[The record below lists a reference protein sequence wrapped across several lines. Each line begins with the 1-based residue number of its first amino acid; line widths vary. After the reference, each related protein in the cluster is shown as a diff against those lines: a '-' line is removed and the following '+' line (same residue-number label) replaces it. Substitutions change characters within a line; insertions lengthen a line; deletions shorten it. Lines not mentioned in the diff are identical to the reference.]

1 MENKIHVP
9 NHQPDDGV
17 LLGFP
22 RYYPA
27 PPAPPGKKPRHFGLN
42 CGGGAI
48 FRFLRISEGLSQAQ
62 DGSRL
67 SFDAFFFPTCQV
79 RVVRNFVRFNHS
91 CSPPPPPPPHPP
103 PPSPPPPSPP
113 ASPPPPLHPLPC
125 PLPPCQLFPNFRMQW
140 AYLVAFYLAYLLAFL
155 SGISSGI
162 LSDMLSGVLSGISS
176 GIFWHSIWPLR
187 SSGARMFAR

>member
-1 MENKIHVP
+1 MGKSSINGHFPYRTVTLPKGSPSLTWFNRRNRHSQQDEFVAVTTRRHRSLRGFELTQRAIWLVVEPTPPKNDGLRQLGSWHSQDMENKIHVP

-67 SFDAFFFPTCQV
+67 SFDAFF
-79 RVVRNFVRFNHS
+79 
-91 CSPPPPPPPHPP
+91 PH
-103 PPSPPPPSPP
+103 
-113 ASPPPPLHPLPC
+113 LPGEGC
-125 PLPPCQLFPNFRMQW
+125 
-140 AYLVAFYLAYLLAFL
+140 
-155 SGISSGI
+155 
-162 LSDMLSGVLSGISS
+162 
-176 GIFWHSIWPLR
+176 
-187 SSGARMFAR
+187 